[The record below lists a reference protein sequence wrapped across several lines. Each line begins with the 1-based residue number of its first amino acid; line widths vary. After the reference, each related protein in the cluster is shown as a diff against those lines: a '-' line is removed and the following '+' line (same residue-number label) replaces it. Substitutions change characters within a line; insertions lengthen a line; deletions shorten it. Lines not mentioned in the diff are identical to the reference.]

1 MASGGLFSQAPIFLR
16 EAANWGFGPFRRCS
30 LCAIN
35 LFNLPFTEPNAMRL
49 LLSLALL
56 VSLSFGLSHGQAFA
70 QSKSNAVS
78 PSVRQAINQSVEQ
91 WLGGRFKVTAIGT
104 TPIAGIYE
112 VQIGQDLFYIDEK
125 ASFAIVE
132 GQMIELKSGKNLT
145 AARLEE
151 VNRID
156 FKTLPLELAMK
167 TVTGDGGKGKRNIA
181 VFEDP
186 YCSYCRRFRATLMDL
201 DNVTIYTFFYPIL
214 RPESVTVSRNAWCA
228 KDRQQAWD
236 DWMLSG
242 KEPAAAKEPCN
253 YPQNKIVE
261 LGKLLNVQATPTSF
275 VSSGKR
281 LQGALGKEAVEASF
295 KP

>member
-1 MASGGLFSQAPIFLR
+1 
-16 EAANWGFGPFRRCS
+16 
-30 LCAIN
+30 
-35 LFNLPFTEPNAMRL
+35 MRFF
-49 LLSLALL
+49 LSLVFAASL
-56 VSLSFGLSHGQAFA
+56 SLSFFNDQAMA
-70 QSKSNAVS
+70 QSKTGGVS

-91 WLGGRFKVTAIGT
+91 WLGGRFKVTAVSA
-104 TPIAGIYE
+104 TPMAGIYE
-112 VQIGQDLFYIDEK
+112 VQIGQDLFYVNEK

-132 GQMIELKSGKNLT
+132 GQMIELKTGKNLT

-151 VNRID
+151 ISRID
-156 FKTLPLELAMK
+156 FKTLPLDLAMK
-167 TVTGDGGKGKRNIA
+167 TVLGDGGKGKRNIA

-186 YCSYCRRFRATLMDL
+186 YCSFCRRFRATLMDL
-201 DNVTIYTFFYPIL
+201 ENVTIYTFFYPIL

-242 KEPAAAKEPCN
+242 KEPATAQEPCN
-253 YPQNKIVE
+253 YPQNKIME
-261 LGKLLNVQATPTSF
+261 LGRMLNVQATPTSF

-281 LQGALGKEAVEASF
+281 LQGALGKEAIEASF

>member
-1 MASGGLFSQAPIFLR
+1 
-16 EAANWGFGPFRRCS
+16 
-30 LCAIN
+30 
-35 LFNLPFTEPNAMRL
+35 
-49 LLSLALL
+49 
-56 VSLSFGLSHGQAFA
+56 
-70 QSKSNAVS
+70 
-78 PSVRQAINQSVEQ
+78 
-91 WLGGRFKVTAIGT
+91 
-104 TPIAGIYE
+104 
-112 VQIGQDLFYIDEK
+112 
-125 ASFAIVE
+125 
-132 GQMIELKSGKNLT
+132 
-145 AARLEE
+145 
-151 VNRID
+151 
-156 FKTLPLELAMK
+156 
-167 TVTGDGGKGKRNIA
+167 
-181 VFEDP
+181 
-186 YCSYCRRFRATLMDL
+186 MDL

-261 LGKLLNVQATPTSF
+261 LGKRLNVQATPTSF

>member
-1 MASGGLFSQAPIFLR
+1 
-16 EAANWGFGPFRRCS
+16 
-30 LCAIN
+30 
-35 LFNLPFTEPNAMRL
+35 MRL

-56 VSLSFGLSHGQAFA
+56 ASLSFGLSHSQAFA
-70 QSKSNAVS
+70 QSKPSAVS
-78 PSVRQAINQSVEQ
+78 PNVRQAINQSVEQ

-156 FKTLPLELAMK
+156 FNTLPLELAMK
-167 TVTGDGGKGKRNIA
+167 TVVGDGGKGKRNIA

-186 YCSYCRRFRATLMDL
+186 YCSYCRRFRTTLMDL

-261 LGKLLNVQATPTSF
+261 LGKRLNVQATPTSF